1 MQRRVAELA
10 GGPQVVTLSPP
21 PPQLSANALIFLC
34 TNVVG
39 VCTHYPAEV
48 SQRQAFQETRGY
60 IQARLHLQR
69 ENRQQVGQ
77 GILGVPVL
85 GWGSI
90 STPALLMGL
99 LWLQERLL
107 LSVLPQHVAMEMK
120 EDINTKKED
129 MMFHK
134 IYIQK
139 HDNVR
144 YCGDRGAGE
153 VWGRHHQGRVSGAV
167 CGPSPAR
174 ALSPCS
180 ILFADIEGF
189 TSLASQ
195 CTAQELVM
203 TLNELFARFDKLAAV
218 SRGTGGLWG
227 VLEPS

>member
-1 MQRRVAELA
+1 MAQRRVAELA
-10 GGPQVVTLSPP
+10 GGPQVVTPSPP

-69 ENRQQVGQ
+69 ENRQQVGR
-77 GILGVPVL
+77 GVLGVPVL
-85 GWGSI
+85 GWGSL

-99 LWLQERLL
+99 LWVQERLL

-153 VWGRHHQGRVSGAV
+153 VWGRYPWGGCLEQCVGHPQPVLFLPAASSSRTSRA
-167 CGPSPAR
+167 SPAWPR
-174 ALSPCS
+174 S
-180 ILFADIEGF
+180 
-189 TSLASQ
+189 
-195 CTAQELVM
+195 
-203 TLNELFARFDKLAAV
+203 ARPR
-218 SRGTGGLWG
+218 SW
-227 VLEPS
+227 